1 MKPISNYKC
10 IYTLYENKM
19 YIIYKTKSS
28 KRTGLFTLL
37 LECSEQ
43 VPSTFSV
50 LSDTIIEGGTSSSTA
65 VPDKSVDS

>member
-37 LECSEQ
+37 LECSQQ
-43 VPSTFSV
+43 VQSIVSA
-50 LSDTIIEGGTSSSTA
+50 LSEATVEGRTSSSTA
-65 VPDKSVDS
+65 VRDKSVDS